1 MVSWYMKSDI
11 IATDE
16 HNFRGRITP
25 HCIYH
30 RRHLFSSV
38 DRFLSLL
45 LFGLVFYSPYVC
57 LSGLIGQ
64 CLIAVDG
71 VWRGTKGGMKME
83 VEVVGGGRTDSLP
96 RLVRYIGLR

>member
-1 MVSWYMKSDI
+1 MVSRYMKSDI
-11 IATDE
+11 IATDQ

-30 RRHLFSSV
+30 RGHLFSSFY
-38 DRFLSLL
+38 RFLSLL

-57 LSGLIGQ
+57 LSGLTGE

-71 VWRGTKGGMKME
+71 VWGGARGGMKME
-83 VEVVGGGRTDSLP
+83 VEVVGGGRT
-96 RLVRYIGLR
+96 